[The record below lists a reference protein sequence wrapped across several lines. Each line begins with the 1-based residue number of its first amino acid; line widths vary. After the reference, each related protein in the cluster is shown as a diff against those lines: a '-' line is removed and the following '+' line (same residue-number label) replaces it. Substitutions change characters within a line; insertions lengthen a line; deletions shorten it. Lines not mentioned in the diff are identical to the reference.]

1 MPLISG
7 SRSTASTTRA
17 SASSSS
23 RRAWR
28 CSTRPRRS
36 TSSGSPTICPCGATR
51 SRATTARP
59 ASSPSSVA
67 STPSGWIASG
77 ETGGAYLR
85 SADRP
90 RGLTEVTR
98 DGGPMRKYLAQ
109 RLLIAVPT
117 IFGVTLLIFVAM
129 RVLPGDPL
137 SAISGEGGGTYV
149 LSQEQLQAARKSL
162 GLDRPYVVQY
172 LDWVRDV
179 LRGDLGKSFWRGEPI
194 RELIFRRAPITGQI
208 ALMAVVLS
216 WLIGLPVGLIGAL
229 WRNSWTDYAFR
240 LVVTLFMA
248 IPSFWVG
255 LMIVLSLVLT
265 MTWRPPLTIAYF
277 WDDPVRNLQITAG
290 PALALGVAL
299 AAMMARITRS
309 SVLEVLGEDYVRTAR
324 AKGLRERSVVW
335 RHALVNAMLPILT
348 VTGTALGALL
358 GGSVAVERAFSV
370 PGLGLALVFA
380 VAERDWM
387 LIQNLVLLYGRSE
400 EHTSELQS
408 LRHLVCRLLLEKKKK
423 HHY

>member
-1 MPLISG
+1 
-7 SRSTASTTRA
+7 
-17 SASSSS
+17 
-23 RRAWR
+23 
-28 CSTRPRRS
+28 
-36 TSSGSPTICPCGATR
+36 
-51 SRATTARP
+51 
-59 ASSPSSVA
+59 
-67 STPSGWIASG
+67 
-77 ETGGAYLR
+77 
-85 SADRP
+85 
-90 RGLTEVTR
+90 
-98 DGGPMRKYLAQ
+98 MRKYLAQ
-109 RLLIAVPT
+109 RLLIAIPT
-117 IFGVTLLIFVAM
+117 IFGVTLLIFIAM

-149 LSQEQLQAARKSL
+149 LSPEQLRAARASL

-172 LDWVRDV
+172 LDWVKDV

-194 RELIFRRAPITGQI
+194 REVIVRRAPITGQI
-208 ALMAVVLS
+208 ALMAIILS
-216 WLIGLPVGLIGAL
+216 WVIGLPVGLIGAL
-229 WRNSWTDYAFR
+229 WRNSWTDYGFR

-265 MTWRPPLTIAYF
+265 LTWRPPLTIVYF
-277 WDDPVRNLQITAG
+277 WDDPVRNLQMTAG

-324 AKGLRERSVVW
+324 AKGLRERVVVW

-387 LIQNLVLLYGRSE
+387 LIQNLVLLYGVIFV
-400 EHTSELQS
+400 LIN
-408 LRHLVCRLLLEKKKK
+408 LVVDVSYGWFDPRIR
-423 HHY
+423 YQ